1 MNSNNVMSATLGNT
15 AHLLLATDLK
25 RAVELALEIQ
35 AIPNKGKFQRLANDA
50 RDLVEAITRCT
61 EQCSDGAKTEN
72 PQDLRANLRNL
83 VSTLSAIQRFAKKRA
98 GKNKLF
104 RTLMHIPDHRAIQK
118 YRQEL
123 RQSLDLFRLKLTL
136 DMQEGIAGLV
146 KQQGE
151 LSKASKGPNLPN
163 VSRYEQYGIETG
175 RAEDPSV
182 ADTQSSRGQIEY
194 VAVGGSVN
202 HIRSLRHHTSVN
214 SGNTTTT
221 ITENSNNRG

>member
-1 MNSNNVMSATLGNT
+1 MNVMSATLGNT
-15 AHLLLATDLK
+15 AHLLPVTDLK
-25 RAVELALEIQ
+25 RAVELTHEIQ
-35 AIPNKGKFQRLANDA
+35 AIANKGKFQRLANDA
-50 RDLVEAITRCT
+50 RDVVEAITRCT
-61 EQCSDGAKTEN
+61 EQCSDGAKTEI

-83 VSTLSAIQRFAKKRA
+83 VSTLSAIQRFAKRRA
-98 GKNKLF
+98 GQNKLF

-123 RQSLDLFRLKLTL
+123 RQSLDLFRLKSTL
-136 DMQEGIAGLV
+136 DMQEGIARLV

-151 LSKASKGPNLPN
+151 LSKASKGLNLPN
-163 VSRYEQYGIETG
+163 VSRYEQHGID

-182 ADTQSSRGQIEY
+182 ADTQSSGGQIEY

-202 HIRSLRHHTSVN
+202 HIHSLRHHTSVN